1 MMHKTWNVRDETEDE
16 LKFKVEKLYTEIEA
30 KYKLLKK
37 VSKKEDAKEII
48 DRIWDMKALA
58 NTIQLELIRREYN
71 NEAQEENAGKN

>member
-1 MMHKTWNVRDETEDE
+1 MMHKTWNVRDETENE

-37 VSKKEDAKEII
+37 LSKKEDAKEII

-71 NEAQEENAGKN
+71 NEAQAENAGKN

>member
-1 MMHKTWNVRDETEDE
+1 MHKTWSVKEENEDE

-71 NEAQEENAGKN
+71 NEA